1 MEKSFDRIQVIKKA
15 SILGIV
21 GNAIL
26 GFLKIITGLLTGSL
40 ALLGDGFDTATDI
53 FTSTVSLIASKVM
66 QKPPDKD
73 HPYGHGRVETLATKL
88 ISFVILFAG
97 VELARQSVSQLY
109 HHVEK
114 EIEPVACFIA
124 LFSICGKIL
133 LAFYKFR
140 SGRKIESPLLIADA
154 KNMRND
160 VVLSLC
166 VLIGL
171 VIGKI
176 GNWWWVDA
184 LTALIVSFWIL
195 KVAFS
200 IFKEND
206 LELMEGYNNY
216 DDYRALFNAVKEVPE
231 AVNPHKV
238 RIRKMGVL
246 LSVDLDIE
254 VDGNLSVKEG
264 HAIASKVEKAI
275 RKNIQKIYDVQV
287 HIEPIGNL
295 EENECYGVTVGE
307 LE

>member
-26 GFLKIITGLLTGSL
+26 GVLKIITGLLTGSL

-53 FTSTVSLIASKVM
+53 FTSTVSFVASKIM
-66 QKPPDKD
+66 QRPPDKD

-109 HHVEK
+109 HRVEK
-114 EIEPVACFIA
+114 EIELIACFVS
-124 LFSICGKIL
+124 LFSIFGKIL

-140 SGRKIESPLLIADA
+140 AGRKIESPLLIADA

-166 VLIGL
+166 VFVGL

-176 GNWWWVDA
+176 GNWWWMDA

-200 IFKEND
+200 IFKESD

-238 RIRKMGVL
+238 RIRKIGVL

-287 HIEPIGNL
+287 HVEPIGNT